1 MVSWHGRSVTWQ
13 TMKPRQ
19 RHHQPAGMFGP
30 VDHQGP
36 RRGLGV
42 LLAIAVAASTAGAC
56 PTKLTQMIP
65 DGVVRERLQQ
75 QGIQVP
81 LPAGATPELVPELP
95 SRSAIAASVAAIG
108 VTYGAEVL
116 RLLPGGSCD
125 WTALYNHLRAVS
137 TLQGIEYFSDSRGH
151 YRTLYQRSHAIV
163 GPADRT
169 PQPDPV
175 ASSVP
180 RHSSLFLE
188 QEDSTFGS
196 NVYQADFRFDGVS
209 IVMQMENL
217 TTMWWGILPLVAEGD
232 FRSVVTITPTDRG
245 LLFYASAAIH
255 AADLDFARERAQTSL
270 GYRLDALEGWLRQR
284 LAEDDAS
291 ASFSGQ

>member
-1 MVSWHGRSVTWQ
+1 MRATPRGAVGCGR
-13 TMKPRQ
+13 
-19 RHHQPAGMFGP
+19 
-30 VDHQGP
+30 P

-56 PTKLTQMIP
+56 PAELTQLVP
-65 DGVVRERLQQ
+65 DGVVRARLQQ

-81 LPAGATPELVPELP
+81 LVAGATPELVPELP
-95 SRSAIAASVAAIG
+95 DRSAIAASVAAIG

-116 RLLPGGSCD
+116 RLLPDSGASCD

-151 YRTLYQRSHAIV
+151 YRTLYQRSHAII

-196 NVYQADFRFDGVS
+196 NVYRADFRFDGVS
-209 IVMQMENL
+209 IVMRTENL

-270 GYRLDALEGWLRQR
+270 GNRLDALEGWLRRR
-284 LAEDDAS
+284 LARE
-291 ASFSGQ
+291 

>member
-13 TMKPRQ
+13 TMKPRH
-19 RHHQPAGMFGP
+19 RHYQPAGIFGP

-56 PTKLTQMIP
+56 PTELTQMIP
-65 DGVVRERLQQ
+65 DGVVRARLQQ

>member
-1 MVSWHGRSVTWQ
+1 MRAI
-13 TMKPRQ
+13 
-19 RHHQPAGMFGP
+19 AGCGA
-30 VDHQGP
+30 H
-36 RRGLGV
+36 RGLAV
-42 LLAIAVAASTAGAC
+42 LLAIAAAAGSAGAC
-56 PTKLTQMIP
+56 PADLARLVP
-65 DGVVRERLQQ
+65 DATARARLQD

-81 LPAGATPELVPELP
+81 LAPGTAPALVPELP
-95 SRSAIAASVAAIG
+95 NRNAIAGPIAAIG
-108 VTYGAEVL
+108 VTYGTEVL
-116 RLLPGGSCD
+116 RLLPDSGASCD
-125 WTALYNHLRAVS
+125 WTTLYNHLRAVS

-180 RHSSLFLE
+180 PHSSLFLE

-209 IVMQMENL
+209 IAMEVKNL
-217 TTMWWGILPLVAEGD
+217 TTMWWSILPLVAEGD
-232 FRSVVTITPTDRG
+232 FRSVVTVTPTDQG

-255 AADLDFARERAQTSL
+255 AADLEFARERTQTSL
-270 GYRLDALEGWLRQR
+270 GNRLDALEGWMRRR
-284 LAEDDAS
+284 LA
-291 ASFSGQ
+291 QR

>member
-1 MVSWHGRSVTWQ
+1 MRPSRRATAGWR
-13 TMKPRQ
+13 RQ
-19 RHHQPAGMFGP
+19 RG
-30 VDHQGP
+30 
-36 RRGLGV
+36 GLAV
-42 LLAIAVAASTAGAC
+42 LLVVAVAASTAGAC
-56 PTKLTQMIP
+56 PAELTQLVP
-65 DGVVRERLQQ
+65 DGVVRARLQQ
-75 QGIQVP
+75 RGVQVP

-95 SRSAIAASVAAIG
+95 NRSAIAASIGAIG

-116 RLLPGGSCD
+116 RLLPGGASCD

-137 TLQGIEYFSDSRGH
+137 TLQGIEYFSDSRGR

-175 ASSVP
+175 ASVVP

-188 QEDSTFGS
+188 QEDSTFGG

-209 IVMQMENL
+209 IVMQIENL

-270 GYRLDALEGWLRQR
+270 GNRLDALEGWMRLR
-284 LAEDDAS
+284 LAEESVWPPRAPEDDAGPDTGTVRRPS
-291 ASFSGQ
+291 PSDR